1 MSAAMSREV
10 LVLREPEIRS
20 VLDHASCIRAVEAAF
35 AAYATGRAELP
46 ALIHLDV
53 PEVRGEIHVKAGYV
67 HGGSAYAVKVASG
80 FPGNASLGLPANGG
94 LVLVFD
100 ARTGVPAAI
109 LFDNGFITDLRT
121 AAAGALAAK
130 YLAPRDPGIVGVIG
144 SGTQA
149 RLQVELLGQV
159 RSFREVRVWGRNPE
173 RARRCVEHIGGL
185 RSLPAGCSVTQAD
198 SPREAVAGA
207 EVVLT
212 VSASRAALL
221 EASWLP
227 PRGLVVAVGSDGPDK
242 QELHTDVLARADR
255 VVADSLAQCRR
266 IGEIHHALAAGV
278 LEESRISE
286 LGRIAAGLEPG
297 RRSEDEAIVCDLTGV
312 GVQDVAA
319 AALVVER
326 ARAEGLGQKIT
337 C

>member
-46 ALIHLDV
+46 AVIHLDV
-53 PEVRGEIHVKAGYV
+53 PEARGEIHVKAGYI
-67 HGGSAYAVKVASG
+67 HGGAAYAVKVASG
-80 FPGNASLGLPANGG
+80 FPENASLGLPANGG

-100 ARTGVPAAI
+100 AKTGVPEAI

-159 RSFREVRVWGRNPE
+159 RSFREVRIWGRNPE
-173 RARRCVEHIGGL
+173 RARRCVEDIGGL
-185 RSLPAGCSVTQAD
+185 RSLPTGCRVTQAD
-198 SPREAVAGA
+198 SPREAVASAGI
-207 EVVLT
+207 VLT

-227 PRGLVVAVGSDGPDK
+227 PGGLVVAVGSDGPDK

-266 IGEIHHALAAGV
+266 IGEIHHGLAAGV
-278 LEESRISE
+278 LEESRIGE

-297 RRSEDEAIVCDLTGV
+297 RRSDDEAIVCDLTGV

-326 ARAEGLGQKIT
+326 ARAEGLGQRIA

>member
-1 MSAAMSREV
+1 MSREV
-10 LVLREPEIRS
+10 LVLREAEIRS

-46 ALIHLDV
+46 SVIHLDV
-53 PEVRGEIHVKAGYV
+53 PEAQGEIHIKAGYL
-67 HGGSAYAVKVASG
+67 HGGPAYAVKVASG
-80 FPGNASLGLPANGG
+80 FPANPSLGLPANDG

-100 ARTGVPAAI
+100 ARTGVPVAL

-121 AAAGALAAK
+121 AAAGAVAAK
-130 YLAPRDPGIVGVIG
+130 HLAPRAVEIVGVIG

-149 RLQVELLGQV
+149 RLQIDLLSQV
-159 RSFREVRVWGRNPE
+159 RSFREVRVWGRSPE
-173 RARRCVEHIGGL
+173 KARRCAEDIARL
-185 RSLPAGCSVTQAD
+185 RSLPEGCRVTQAG
-198 SPREAVAGA
+198 SVREAVREAG
-207 EVVLT
+207 VVVT
-212 VSASRAALL
+212 VTASRDPLV
-221 EASWLP
+221 EASWLAP
-227 PRGLVVAVGSDGPDK
+227 GGLVVAVGSDGADK

-297 RRSEDEAIVCDLTGV
+297 RRADDEAIVCDLTGV

-326 ARAEGLGQKIT
+326 ARAEGLGQRIT
-337 C
+337 R